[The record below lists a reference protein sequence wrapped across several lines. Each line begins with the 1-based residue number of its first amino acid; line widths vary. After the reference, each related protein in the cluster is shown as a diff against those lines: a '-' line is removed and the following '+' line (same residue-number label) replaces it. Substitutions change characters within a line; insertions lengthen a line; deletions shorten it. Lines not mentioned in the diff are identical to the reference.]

1 LSAAAWLLFRTDEQP
16 HRGDDRGTLQRLLF
30 DEGLPGGVSVARALA
45 ALGLDADAV
54 GGEDAPPRGSKDDEN
69 CKWCSE
75 RGATLVTHDRGK
87 KDKEIVKVLDR
98 HQVGVIIILKDL
110 RTKPPHHLA
119 RAILSSEVA
128 MDDHADRKRLRHYL
142 RPGGGLTRKR

>member
-1 LSAAAWLLFRTDEQP
+1 
-16 HRGDDRGTLQRLLF
+16 LLF

-45 ALGLDADAV
+45 ALGLEAAAV
-54 GGEDAPPRGSKDDEN
+54 GGDGAPPRGSEDDEN
-69 CKWCSE
+69 CRWCSE
-75 RGATLVTHDRGK
+75 RGATLITHDRGR

-128 MDDHADRKRLRHYL
+128 MDDIAGRKRLRHYL
-142 RPGGGLTRKR
+142 RPGGGLRGKR